1 MIPSLFVLQIECG
14 QLARRVLKR
23 WARGCVRKRTGG
35 TRNTFSL
42 HEKLLKELIV
52 SLVVDVR
59 CNLLVVYAME
69 K

>member
-1 MIPSLFVLQIECG
+1 MWTTSQKGAKKVGE
-14 QLARRVLKR
+14 
-23 WARGCVRKRTGG
+23 RKRMCAKGR

-59 CNLLVVYAME
+59 CNLLVVCAME